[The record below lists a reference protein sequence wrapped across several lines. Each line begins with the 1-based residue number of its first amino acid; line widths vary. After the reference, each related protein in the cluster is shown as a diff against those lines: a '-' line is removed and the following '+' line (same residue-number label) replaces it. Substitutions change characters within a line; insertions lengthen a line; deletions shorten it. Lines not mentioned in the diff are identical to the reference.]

1 MDLHRSR
8 SPRTRHSL
16 LAVTALLAVMALFAA
31 ACGDDE
37 GDGEA
42 AGGDGGDGSGLL
54 ERARSEGITIGIA
67 NERPY
72 GYQEGGEATGEAPEL
87 ARVILS
93 RMDIDEIDFEV
104 VEFGALINGLNA
116 RRFDMIAAG
125 MFVNPERAAQVAFA
139 DPDYCATTAFA
150 VPEGNP
156 EGLTDFQSVIDSG
169 ITLGVLAG
177 AVEAGYATGAGV
189 PDDQISS
196 FQETPD
202 LFDALTAGRV
212 DAATLTAITVRE
224 QVADLEGYEA
234 TEGFVPVVD
243 GEEQLGCGAFA
254 FHRDD
259 ADFRDEFNEILDE
272 MKQNDE
278 ILPIIEEFGF
288 TEAEVEAA
296 KDVSVEDLAG

>member
-1 MDLHRSR
+1 MDLHRSN
-8 SPRTRHSL
+8 SPRTRRRL
-16 LAVTALLAVMALFAA
+16 LRLAALMGVMALLAA
-31 ACGDDE
+31 ACGGD
-37 GDGEA
+37 DGE
-42 AGGDGGDGSGLL
+42 GGGEASGGLL
-54 ERARSEGITIGIA
+54 ERARAEGITIGIA

-72 GYQEGGEATGEAPEL
+72 GYEEGGEATGEAPEL
-87 ARVILS
+87 AREVLS
-93 RMDIDEIDFEV
+93 RMGIDEVDFQV

-125 MFVNPERAAQVAFA
+125 MFINPERAAQVAFA

-156 EGLTDFQSVIDSG
+156 DGLTDFQSVIDSG
-169 ITLGVLAG
+169 VELGVLAG
-177 AVEAGYATGAGV
+177 AVEADYARGAGV

-212 DAATLTAITVRE
+212 RAATLTAITVRE
-224 QVADLEGYEA
+224 QVADLDGYEA
-234 TEGFVPVVD
+234 TEGFVPIVD

-259 ADFRDEFNEILDE
+259 ADFRDEFNEILNE
-272 MKQNDE
+272 MKADDE

-288 TEAEVEAA
+288 TEAEVDAA
-296 KDVSVEDLAG
+296 KDVTVEDLAS